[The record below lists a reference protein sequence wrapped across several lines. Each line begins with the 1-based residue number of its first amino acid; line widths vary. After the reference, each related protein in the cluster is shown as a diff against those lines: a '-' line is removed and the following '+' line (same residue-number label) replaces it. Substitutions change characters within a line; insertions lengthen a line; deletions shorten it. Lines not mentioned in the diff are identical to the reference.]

1 MYKFIFF
8 KIALS
13 AVLVANYAFAQNKIF
28 SYREWEDEKIVHINL
43 EKPHVTFTTYQNVND
58 ALKDDFSKSN
68 QYKLLNGDW
77 KFHHVNQPAQRPLDF
92 FQANFDDSQWK
103 TIKVPGNWEMNGFGI
118 PIYTNIIYPFP
129 KNPPYIDHAF
139 NPVGTYRKDFT
150 IPENWEGKQTY
161 IHFGSVSGAMYLYIN
176 GQEVGLT
183 KASKTP
189 AEFNITKYLKK
200 GKNTIAAQVFR
211 WHDGS
216 YLEDQDFWRL
226 SGIERDVYIFAKN
239 DFSITD
245 FSVKADLDNSY
256 KDGLFKVD
264 VAFSS
269 FKKELS
275 KNYQAVVQLY
285 DAQQKLVI
293 EQSKNIDNNLS
304 SDFSAKI
311 KAPFKWTAET
321 PYLYTM
327 VISLKDKAGK
337 LIETTSSRI
346 GFRKIE
352 IKDAQLLVN
361 GKKVYFHGVN
371 RHEHDDVT
379 GRVPN
384 KETIIKDMQLMKQ
397 NNINA
402 IRLAHYPNDPI
413 VYKLADEYGF
423 YIVDEA
429 NIEVH
434 GMGVLPGSFDQSVH
448 PAYLKSWA
456 PSFQDRIERMFER
469 DKNHASVVIWSMGN
483 ECGNGQVFFDAYKWL
498 KAKDPSRPVM
508 FEQAMEESNTDIVSP
523 MYPSISYMES
533 YAADNTKTRPYI
545 MCEYAHAMGNS
556 TGNFQRYWDI
566 IMSSKHMQGGFIWDW
581 VDQGIKAKNEIG
593 EQYYAYGGDLGGLH
607 LQNDENFCANG
618 LVAADRTPHPG
629 LYEVKK
635 VYQDILFKDK
645 DWKKGIITVRNLF
658 SFKNLNDYNF
668 KWVIIKNGEPIK
680 NGTFNAVVDAQQ
692 EKQVTIKLPPINFN
706 DGNEYLLNVYAYTK
720 QASALVPANFEIA
733 REQFG
738 YDAVNYFKKDI
749 QNQGTLSIQKDGNF
763 LNFSSGDIKGTFNI
777 KTGFLTHYSVKGES
791 VLNAIPE
798 PYFWR
803 APTDNDFGS
812 KMQNTGNIWR
822 TAHLN
827 KIATKV
833 EIGEKTAEGL
843 TISATYRLTDV
854 DAIYITNYTI
864 LNDGAIKVDASIDMT
879 NKKLP
884 ELPRFGMRLQI
895 PLSLDNLAYYGRGP
909 WENYSDRNT
918 SSFLGLYQDLVANQF
933 TANYIRPQEN
943 GYKTDVRWITLKDKN
958 GTGIQINGLQ
968 PLGFS
973 ALKYTTENLDPGLT
987 KKNQHPVDVPLAKSI
1002 AVHVDLK
1009 QRGVGGDNSWGALP
1023 HKQYRL
1029 LESKYAYSYILKA
1042 VNSK

>member
-1 MYKFIFF
+1 MYKFIFLRLALAIVL
-8 KIALS
+8 IA
-13 AVLVANYAFAQNKIF
+13 NHAFAQNKIF
-28 SYREWEDEKIVHINL
+28 TYREWEDEKIVHINL
-43 EKPHVTFTTYQNVND
+43 EKPHATFTAYQNVND

-77 KFHHVNQPAQRPLDF
+77 KFHHVNQPGQRPLDF
-92 FQANFDDSQWK
+92 FQANFDDSEWK

-129 KNPPYIDHAF
+129 KNPPFIDHAF

-189 AEFNITKYLKK
+189 AEFNITKFLKK
-200 GKNTIAAQVFR
+200 GKNSIAAQVFR

-226 SGIERDVYIFAKN
+226 SGIERDVYLFAKN
-239 DFSITD
+239 NLSIADF
-245 FSVKADLDNSY
+245 FVKADLENSY
-256 KDGLFKVD
+256 KDGLLD
-264 VAFSS
+264 VNVEYSS
-269 FKKELS
+269 FKTNLNNSYKASIQLFDANNE
-275 KNYQAVVQLY
+275 VVL
-285 DAQQKLVI
+285 
-293 EQSKNIDNNLS
+293 EQSKNIDLASKS
-304 SDFSAKI
+304 SDFSVKI
-311 KAPFKWTAET
+311 KSPSKWSAET
-321 PYLYTM
+321 PYLYKL
-327 VISLKDKAGK
+327 VISLKDQSGK
-337 LIETTSSRI
+337 LIEATSSKV
-346 GFRKIE
+346 GFRKVE

-361 GKKVYFHGVN
+361 GKKVLFHGVN
-371 RHEHDDVT
+371 RHEHDEVN
-379 GRVPN
+379 GHVPN
-384 KETIIKDMQLMKQ
+384 RDLLKKDMQLMKQ

-402 IRLAHYPNDPI
+402 IRLAHYPNDPMM
-413 VYKLADEYGF
+413 YELADEYGF

-429 NIEVH
+429 NVEIH
-434 GMGVLPGSFDQSVH
+434 GMGVLPGKLDESVH

-456 PSFQDRIERMFER
+456 PSIHDRIERMFER
-469 DKNHASVVIWSMGN
+469 DKNYPSVIIWSMGN
-483 ECGNGQVFFDAYKWL
+483 ECGNGQVFVDAYKWL
-498 KAKDPSRPVM
+498 KTQDPSRPVM
-508 FEQAMEESNTDIVSP
+508 FEQAMEEANTDIVSP
-523 MYPSISYMES
+523 MYPSIGYMES
-533 YAADNTKTRPYI
+533 YAADKTKTRPYI

-556 TGNFQRYWDI
+556 SGNFQRYWDI

-581 VDQGIKAKNEIG
+581 VDQGIKTTDANGKTFW
-593 EQYYAYGGDLGGLH
+593 AYGGDLGGLN

-645 DWKKGIITVRNLF
+645 DWKKGLITVKNLF
-658 SFKNLNDYNF
+658 SFSNLSGFQF
-668 KWVIIKNGEPIK
+668 KWELIKNGEVFK
-680 NGTFNAVVDAQQ
+680 SGNFNAEVEAQQ
-692 EKQVTIKLPPINFN
+692 EKQVNIKLPTINFN
-706 DGNEYLLNVYAYTK
+706 DGNEYLLNVYAYT
-720 QASALVPANFEIA
+720 QTATALVPANFELA

-738 YDAVNYFKKDI
+738 YDAVNYFTKSNIASGELKI
-749 QNQGTLSIQKDGNF
+749 EKAGPL
-763 LNFSSGDIKGTFNI
+763 LNFSAGKITGSFNS
-777 KTGFLTHYSVKGES
+777 KTGMLTNYAIDGKSVI
-791 VLNAIPE
+791 NAYPE

-803 APTDNDFGS
+803 APTDNDFGN
-812 KMQNTGNIWR
+812 KMFNTSSIWR

-827 KIATKV
+827 KNLKQV
-833 EIGEKTAEGL
+833 EVGDKTNEGL
-843 TISATYRLTDV
+843 PIKVVYHLTDIDATYT
-854 DAIYITNYTI
+854 TTYTI
-864 LNDGAIKVDASIDMT
+864 LNDGAIKIDASIDMGD
-879 NKKLP
+879 KKLP

-895 PLSLDNLAYYGRGP
+895 PLNFNRLAYYGRGP

-918 SSFLGLYQDLVANQF
+918 SSFLGLYQDDVAHQF

-943 GYKTDVRWITLKDKN
+943 GYKTDVRWLTLKDKD
-958 GTGIQINGLQ
+958 GTGIEINGLQ

-973 ALKYTTENLDPGLT
+973 ALTYLTESLDPGLT

-1029 LESKYAYSYILKA
+1029 LDKKYSYSYIFKA
-1042 VNSK
+1042 VN